1 MGVLRLA
8 NILIVSYSYIAALI
22 GAGFATGQEILCYF
36 ITFGKNG
43 IVGIA
48 AAAVLFSVFAYILL
62 CAFIRLNI
70 HSFTAFLSLVRFKP
84 AAKFIKLC
92 TGTFAFTVYAVM
104 LSACGTML
112 GLIFGIPIYAGSF
125 ICAVICAA
133 LFCRGT
139 EGIFDFNGI
148 IGILLTIGISVC
160 CFYMLRYRE
169 YHVFSQST
177 RALGSGCIY
186 SGYNII
192 SVTPVLAV
200 LSRRLKSRSD
210 AAAVS
215 ITSGTALFILM
226 LLIFALLSIYHGKIP
241 LGEFP
246 MLTLAARQSKLFS
259 YIYALLLTG
268 AVISTMFSSGGS
280 MIEIFSLHKR
290 KRLILLVS
298 LCGYLLSLT
307 GFSGLVNTAY
317 RIFGIIGIVSG
328 LFTAGICLL
337 HCRNKK

>member
-1 MGVLRLA
+1 MT

-36 ITFGKNG
+36 ITFGKYG
-43 IVGIA
+43 LCGIA
-48 AAAVLFSVFAYILL
+48 VSAAIFAVFAYFVLRICIKL
-62 CAFIRLNI
+62 RI
-70 HSFTAFLSLVRFKP
+70 HSFSSFLSLLGFRP
-84 AAKFIKLC
+84 AAQFIKLC
-92 TGTFAFTVYAVM
+92 TGSFSFTVYAVM

-112 GLIFGIPIYAGSF
+112 NMIFGIPIYAGSF
-125 ICAVICAA
+125 ICAVICAM
-133 LFCRGT
+133 LFCRST
-139 EGIFDFNGI
+139 EGVFDINGI
-148 IGILLTIGISVC
+148 IGIILTIGISVC

-169 YHVFSQST
+169 YHVFSQSA
-177 RALGSGCIY
+177 RAVGSGYIY

-215 ITSGTALFILM
+215 ITSGAAIFVLM
-226 LLIFALLSIYHGKIP
+226 LLIFSLLSIYHGKIY

-246 MLTLAARQSKLFS
+246 MLTLAARQNKLFS

-268 AVISTMFSSGGS
+268 AIISTMFSSGGS
-280 MIEIFSLHKR
+280 MIEIFALQNNR
-290 KRLILLVS
+290 KSIWAAS

-317 RIFGIIGIVSG
+317 RLFGLLGIAVG
-328 LFTAGICLL
+328 ILTAVICLL
-337 HCRNKK
+337 KKRNKK